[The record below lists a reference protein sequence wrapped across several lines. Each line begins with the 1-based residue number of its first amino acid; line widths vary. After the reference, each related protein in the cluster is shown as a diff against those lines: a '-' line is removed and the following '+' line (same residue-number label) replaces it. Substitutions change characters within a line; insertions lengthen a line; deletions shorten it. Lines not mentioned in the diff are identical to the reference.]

1 MHTLSFAW
9 MIVLGKKKRFACG
22 SSAEE
27 VWVPYFEYKIMYVHP
42 HPPPPSLPFLFT
54 LISLI

>member
-1 MHTLSFAW
+1 MHALDFAW
-9 MIVLGKKKRFACG
+9 LTVLGKMKRFACG

-27 VWVPYFEYKIMYVHP
+27 VWVPYFEYKIMYVYFP
-42 HPPPPSLPFLFT
+42 PFLFT